1 MKNWLK
7 KYPKLYTLV
16 QRSYFQ
22 FFKRHIFGIT
32 GPIRSLPDFIII
44 GTVRS
49 GTTSL
54 YYNICQHQCVLTAAY
69 DELGFFD
76 SNYHL
81 GLNWYRSLFPTL
93 FSKWVVKQKT
103 QFAITGEDTPFYIW
117 NPLVAKR
124 ILKIIPNVKLIVLF
138 RNPVDRA
145 YSNYHLAVREG
156 SENLSFEDAIQSEL
170 DSLKNS
176 KIKSDDDV
184 KKYTVPRS
192 YIAKGFY
199 ADQLKIWLKL
209 FKSKQLFI
217 TSTEDFESNAN
228 NTLNKIYDF
237 LEIPQI
243 NLKNLEKHK
252 VASYPPMKDE
262 TRKFL
267 VDLYK
272 IHNEELFRM
281 ISKEFDW
288 NK

>member
-1 MKNWLK
+1 MKSHLEK
-7 KYPKLYTLV
+7 HPKLHILF
-16 QRSYFQ
+16 QRVYFQ

-32 GPIRSLPDFIII
+32 GPIRLLPDFIII

-54 YYNICQHQCVLTAAY
+54 YSNICQHPCVLPAAY

-76 SNYHL
+76 SNFHL

-93 FSKWVVKQKT
+93 FSKWLVKRKK

-117 NPLVAKR
+117 SPLVANR
-124 ILKIIPNVKLIVLF
+124 ILKILPNIKLIVLF

-145 YSNYHLAVREG
+145 YSNYHLGIRAG

>member
-1 MKNWLK
+1 MKNWIK
-7 KYPKLYTLV
+7 TYPKLYSFV

-32 GPIRSLPDFIII
+32 GPIRSLPAFIII

-54 YYNICQHQCVLTAAY
+54 YYNICQHECVLTAAY

-93 FSKWVVKQKT
+93 FSKWAVKQKT

-124 ILKIIPNVKLIVLF
+124 ILKILPNIKLIVLF

-156 SENLSFEDAIQSEL
+156 SENLSFEDAIQVE
-170 DSLKNS
+170 LKNLD
-176 KIKSDDDV
+176 KINDNIKQDV
-184 KKYTVPRS
+184 NKYAIARS

-199 ADQLKIWLKL
+199 ADQLKIWLEL
-209 FKSKQLFI
+209 FRFEQLI
-217 TSTEDFESNAN
+217 IISTEDLESNPQK
-228 NTLNKIYDF
+228 TLDNIYDF
-237 LEIPQI
+237 LKIP
-243 NLKNLEKHK
+243 KNHVLIPEKQK
-252 VASYPPMKDE
+252 IASYPKIKDE

-267 VDLYK
+267 IDLYK
-272 IHNEELFRM
+272 KSNAELFTM
-281 ISKEFDW
+281 IGQTFDW
-288 NK
+288 DK